1 MSVQVKT
8 QPQKLDPLAD
18 IRGRVMFALGNR
30 SVIYRDGKGGFRQR
44 FLIVEGATQKE
55 PWYIFWRC
63 CSKEWCGY
71 HLKRKHFTFR
81 HCRARR
87 VAEGSHPADFPVD
100 LHFFTVDH
108 SAARKNCKVK
118 NWLIKNLK
126 SIIEWLGD

>member
-55 PWYIFWRC
+55 PWYIFW
-63 CSKEWCGY
+63 
-71 HLKRKHFTFR
+71 
-81 HCRARR
+81 
-87 VAEGSHPADFPVD
+87 
-100 LHFFTVDH
+100 
-108 SAARKNCKVK
+108 
-118 NWLIKNLK
+118 WLLQ
-126 SIIEWLGD
+126 